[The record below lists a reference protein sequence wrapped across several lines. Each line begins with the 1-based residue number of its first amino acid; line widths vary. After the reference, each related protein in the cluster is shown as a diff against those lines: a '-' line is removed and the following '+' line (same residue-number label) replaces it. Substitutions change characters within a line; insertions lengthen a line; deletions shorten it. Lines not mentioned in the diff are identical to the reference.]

1 MIVAASFAA
10 TAPLSAQL
18 MFTADLTGGQQPGTP
33 VNSTGQGT
41 GWVIL
46 EADMQT
52 IRYEVSVAM
61 LNTSPNPAS
70 ISGAHIHMAPAG
82 VNGDVYETIN
92 FGTNGRTASGTI
104 TNAPDSIVAKLL
116 KGELYF
122 NIHSP
127 NFPSGELRGQILQ
140 SVGIPFKVSMNSSQ
154 QVPTL
159 TANAKGTGWA
169 VLDSTGNTLTYQF
182 TMSGLTGAPTSG
194 HIHAG
199 AAGANGAVIHT
210 LTLADSTTQGQ
221 MTGLTETNVA
231 SLIKDGLY
239 FNIHTAANANG
250 ELRGQI
256 LRSSKI
262 MVSGILNGANHVPA
276 VTTNGKATFFGVL
289 DPSTATLSYQLTYAQ
304 FNSGAQATAAHFH
317 YGAAGVS
324 GGVAETINLTGNTTA
339 ATWTAIPD
347 SSMAKL
353 VRRSFYINIH
363 STLHAGGEVR
373 GQVTSRWGAFA
384 TINLTGAQQNPAVT
398 TNARGT
404 GFATL
409 SGGQFRYWIT
419 IAGLGNGFTASHLHN
434 GAMGSN
440 GSVITT
446 LNFTD
451 STAIGSAA
459 ISTDADMV
467 SIIKNRTYVN
477 VHTTANPNGEIRGQ
491 VLIQMMNMVTGINRL
506 PNLLQNV
513 SLFPNPAQDV
523 LNLRLENA
531 LETPTTVSFFDM
543 SGRMVQSAQQN
554 LQAGE
559 NTLDISNLEAGFYM
573 MVLSNEK
580 GLLSTQKFVK
590 Q

>member
-1 MIVAASFAA
+1 M
-10 TAPLSAQL
+10 
-18 MFTADLTGGQQPGTP
+18 
-33 VNSTGQGT
+33 
-41 GWVIL
+41 
-46 EADMQT
+46 
-52 IRYEVSVAM
+52 
-61 LNTSPNPAS
+61 
-70 ISGAHIHMAPAG
+70 GAAG
-82 VNGDVYETIN
+82 VNGDVYETLS

-104 TNAPDSIVAKLL
+104 NNAPDSIVAKVL

-122 NIHSP
+122 NIHTP

-140 SVGIPFKVSMNSSQ
+140 AAGIPFKVTMNSSQ

-159 TANAKGTGWA
+159 SAVAKGTGWA
-169 VLDSTGNTLTYQF
+169 VLDSTGTTLNYQF
-182 TMSGLTGAPTSG
+182 TMSGLTGNPTSA
-194 HIHAG
+194 HIHTG
-199 AAGANGAVIHT
+199 AAGANGAIVHT
-210 LTLADSTTQGQ
+210 FTPIDSTMQGQ
-221 MTGLTETNVA
+221 MISLTETNVA
-231 SLIKDGLY
+231 NLIKDGLY
-239 FNIHTAANANG
+239 FNIHTAANPNG

-256 LRSSKI
+256 MRSSKI
-262 MVSGILNGANHVPA
+262 MLSSVMNGANHTPVI
-276 VTTNGKATFFGVL
+276 TTNGKATFFGVL
-289 DPSTATLSYQLTYAQ
+289 DPATATLTYQLTYAQ
-304 FNSGAQATAAHFH
+304 LNSGAQATAAHFH
-317 YGAAGVS
+317 YGMSGAT

-363 STLHAGGEVR
+363 SALHAGGEIR
-373 GQVTSRWGAFA
+373 GQVMSRWGAFA
-384 TINLTGAQQNPAVT
+384 TINLNGAQQNPAVT

-419 IAGLGNGFTASHLHN
+419 IAGVGSGFTASHLHN
-434 GAMGSN
+434 GAVGSN

-451 STAIGSAA
+451 STAVGSAA
-459 ISTDADMV
+459 ITTDADMV

-477 VHTTANPNGEIRGQ
+477 VHSTANPNGEIRGQ
-491 VLIQMMNMVTGINRL
+491 VLIQMMNMVIGVNRL

-513 SLFPNPAQDV
+513 SLFPNPAQNV